1 MLRSA
6 RWWAATLAV
15 VVALAGCATV
25 PTSGPVQHHTP
36 DASGVDTGVRVDPL
50 PPADGASQLL
60 VVEGFLH
67 AMGVYQPDYA
77 VARQYLTP
85 AASAA
90 WRPESGVQVYSDL
103 YPPSE
108 SDQTVVLNA
117 PLTGTID
124 PSGRYEPASGQ
135 LRHDFGLVKDSADQW
150 RISKPPD
157 GLLVSRYL
165 FTTSF
170 VAANLH
176 FTDSGGSVLAPD
188 PRFFASGEQALAAAV
203 RAQLAGPSAWLQP
216 AVRRLDTTAITVGA
230 LALDSFGVLDVP
242 LGRAAEALTLEQRRM
257 VLAELA
263 YTMTGFSQVNAVR
276 VVGAGQVWR
285 TDTGDTEVNRDAF
298 GDLSAANVNAP
309 RALYLFRDGELQRSR
324 NPSTWSD
331 FDTVDVAL
339 SKVDGFA
346 VRGDLQEVAAVTSGG
361 SRLEVAVL
369 GGGKSR
375 VRRSGGD
382 LLRPDYARNGEL
394 WSATTAGPRTLKVYR
409 GDASVAVDASGLP
422 DRPLVAARLS
432 PDGTR
437 LALVLR
443 RGEGTEVGLA
453 LVERRGESQD
463 IVVSGWRR
471 LDVTVAAGVPAGTA
485 VDLGWVSEVELA
497 VLQTGMAGDTSVV
510 RVRQDGAAAADIGPS
525 DAPALTQLAVVPGRP
540 AGVLAAGGA
549 AYRFDN
555 EFNWSLSI
563 TGVDA
568 LAYSG

>member
-1 MLRSA
+1 MPRGG
-6 RWWAATLAV
+6 RWWLAGLAV
-15 VVALAGCATV
+15 VLALAGCATV

-36 DASGVDTGVRVDPL
+36 DANGVETGVRVDPL

-77 VARQYLTP
+77 VARQYLTA

-90 WRPESGVQVYSDL
+90 WRPDSGVQVYSDL

-124 PSGRYEPASGQ
+124 PSGRYQPASGQ

-170 VAANLH
+170 VATNLH
-176 FTDSGGSVLAPD
+176 FVDRGGSVLVPD
-188 PRFFASGEQALAAAV
+188 PRFFAAGEQAFAAAV
-203 RAQLAGPSAWLQP
+203 RAQLDGPSQWVRP
-216 AVRRLDTTAITVGA
+216 AVRELDTASLSVGA
-230 LALDSFGVLDVP
+230 LALDSFGTLDIP
-242 LGRAAEALTLEQRRM
+242 LGRDADRLSLAERRL

-263 YTMTGFSQVNAVR
+263 YTMTGFPQVNAIR
-276 VVGAGQVWR
+276 VTGAGQLWR
-285 TDTGDTEVNRDAF
+285 TETGATEAGRDAF
-298 GDLSAANVNAP
+298 GSLSPANVDAP
-309 RALYLFRDGELQRSR
+309 RGLFLHRGGELQRAR

-331 FDTVDVAL
+331 FDAVEVAL
-339 SKVDGFA
+339 ARVERFA
-346 VRGDLQEVAAVTSGG
+346 VRSDLQEVAAVTGGG
-361 SRLEVAVL
+361 SRLEVAAV
-369 GGGKSR
+369 GGGKAR
-375 VRRSGGD
+375 LRRSGSG

-394 WSATTAGPRTLKVYR
+394 WSPTTGRPAALRVFN
-409 GDASVAVDASGLP
+409 GDTAVPVDAGALP
-422 DRPLVAARLS
+422 DRPVVAAKLS
-432 PDGTR
+432 PDGVR
-437 LALVLR
+437 LALALR
-443 RGEGTEVGLA
+443 RGEATEVGLA
-453 LVERRGESQD
+453 LVERRDDG
-463 IVVSGWRR
+463 IVLTGWRP
-471 LDVTVAAGVPAGTA
+471 LDVTVAAGTAGRA
-485 VDLGWVSEVELA
+485 LDLGWVSDVELA
-497 VLQTGMAGDTSVV
+497 VLQTGMAGDNSVI
-510 RVRQDGAAAADIGPS
+510 RVREDGATVSDIGPS
-525 DAPALTQLAVVPGRP
+525 EAPALTQLAVVPGRP
-540 AGVLAAGGA
+540 AAALATGGA